1 MKKRIL
7 AFALIAAAVLIAAA
21 AVVVFYRPA
30 RVWVKDKINF
40 IMPDK
45 CDYKIYYQN
54 NKLVYNYRELDFDNA
69 DVREIQVGKDRK
81 YLVNHSRGFAVGAF
95 GYTARADRFG
105 IFDIVL
111 DYRTKN

>member
-45 CDYKIYYQN
+45 C
-54 NKLVYNYRELDFDNA
+54 L
-69 DVREIQVGKDRK
+69 
-81 YLVNHSRGFAVGAF
+81 
-95 GYTARADRFG
+95 
-105 IFDIVL
+105 
-111 DYRTKN
+111 